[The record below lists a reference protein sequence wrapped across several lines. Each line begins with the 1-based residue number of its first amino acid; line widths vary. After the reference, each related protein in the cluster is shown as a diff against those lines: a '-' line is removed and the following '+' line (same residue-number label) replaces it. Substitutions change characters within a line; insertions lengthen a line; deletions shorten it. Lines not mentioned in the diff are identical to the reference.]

1 MNVVIAIDSFKG
13 SLTSWDAGTAAGEGL
28 QKAIPDATVRVFP
41 VADGGEGTVEALVQ
55 GLNGRKRRITALDPL
70 GRPIDCEYGILDDT
84 HTAIIEMSAAAGIF
98 LLTDEERDP
107 LHTTTYGVGQMI
119 LDALENGC
127 RHFVI
132 GIGGSATND
141 GGAGMLQAPGFALLD
156 KNGNPIS
163 RGAVGLRDLEKID
176 ISGADSRLSD
186 CTFRIAC
193 DVKNPLCGEN
203 GCSAIFGP
211 QKGATPQTVAQM
223 DKWLESY
230 AQLASTVSDKADKN
244 AEGVGAAGGIG
255 FAFKAFLHGELVSG
269 IDLILSEIRI
279 EEAIKNTDLVI
290 TGEGRLD
297 AQTVMGKA
305 PFGIAA
311 LAQKYK
317 KPVVAFSGC
326 VTPEATVCNTAG
338 IDAYFPILRTVTT
351 LSEAL
356 EPENARANMVATA
369 EQAFRLYAMAKFV

>member
-28 QKAIPDATVRVFP
+28 QKAIPNATVRVFP

-70 GRPIDCEYGILDDT
+70 GRPIECEYGILDDT

-98 LLTDEERDP
+98 LLTDDERDP
-107 LHTTTYGVGQMI
+107 LYTTTYGVGQLI
-119 LDALENGC
+119 ADALENGC
-127 RHFVI
+127 RHFIV

-141 GGAGMLQAPGFALLD
+141 GGAGMLQALGFALLD
-156 KNGNPIS
+156 KNGTPIPH
-163 RGAVGLRDLEKID
+163 GAIGLKDLAEIKLD
-176 ISGADSRLSD
+176 GADPRLRE
-186 CTFRIAC
+186 CTFCIAC

-211 QKGATPQTVAQM
+211 QKGATPQAVAQM
-223 DKWLESY
+223 DEWLRSY
-230 AQLASTVSDKADKN
+230 AQLASAVSDMADKD

-255 FAFKAFLHGELVSG
+255 FAFKAFLNGELVSG
-269 IDLILSEIRI
+269 IDLILREIRI
-279 EEAIKNTDLVI
+279 EEAIKSADLVI

-305 PFGIAA
+305 PFGIAS

-338 IDAYFPILRTVTT
+338 IDAFFPVLRTVTT
-351 LSEAL
+351 LAEAL
-356 EPENARANMVATA
+356 DPVNARANMVATA
-369 EQAFRLYAMAKFV
+369 EQVFRLYAMAKFV